1 MPSADSP
8 LSPPPPEP
16 GDATNRRASPSGG
29 GSGGQRSQS
38 EPLVSTGLLRQVL
51 KRPFHRSTEH
61 RAPSRAGRNLP
72 AAIAVAVVLIAALV
86 TGLFFVPLVLA
97 LLAGAASGIGVWE
110 IARSLTYRGVQIP
123 KVPAVLAAVA
133 MPLAA
138 FFGGAEWLSMALV
151 LSVTLVVVW
160 RAFGSREGMMLS
172 MMGSVFALVWASF
185 LLSTAVLLY
194 HSADGPQKV
203 LTVILLAISS
213 DTFGYA
219 VGVVWGKHP
228 MAPKISPKKS
238 WEGFAG
244 SLGGA
249 VVAGVLCALLLL
261 GIPWW
266 QGAVLAVAIVAVATV
281 GDFSESMVKR
291 EIGIKD
297 MGTLLPG
304 HGGVMDRI
312 DSILFA
318 VITGYVIFE
327 LFSVLG

>member
-1 MPSADSP
+1 M
-8 LSPPPPEP
+8 
-16 GDATNRRASPSGG
+16 ASP
-29 GSGGQRSQS
+29 
-38 EPLVSTGLLRQVL
+38 ESTPDHAPGA
-51 KRPFHRSTEH
+51 PAAPENPAAPAHRSTGTEPLTTGSLRHALARPFQRSAEH
-61 RAPSRAGRNLP
+61 KTPSRAGRNLP
-72 AAIAVAVVLIAALV
+72 AAVAVAVVLIGALV

-97 LLAGAASGIGVWE
+97 LLAGAAAGIGVGE

-123 KVPAVLAAVA
+123 KMPAVIAAVV

-138 FFGGAEWLSMALV
+138 FFGGAEALSMALV
-151 LSVTLVVVW
+151 LAVTLVVVW
-160 RAFGSREGMMLS
+160 RAFGPRRGMMLS

-194 HSADGPQKV
+194 HSPDGPQKV
-203 LTVILLAISS
+203 LTVILLAVSS

-228 MAPKISPKKS
+228 MAPRISPKKS

-244 SLGGA
+244 SVGGA
-249 VVAGVLCALLLL
+249 VVVGVLCATLLL

-281 GDFSESMVKR
+281 GDFSESMIKR

-327 LFSVLG
+327 LFTALA

>member
-1 MPSADSP
+1 M
-8 LSPPPPEP
+8 
-16 GDATNRRASPSGG
+16 ASPESTPDHAPGAPAAPENPAAPAHPSTG
-29 GSGGQRSQS
+29 TEPLTTGSLPHALARPFQRSA
-38 EPLVSTGLLRQVL
+38 
-51 KRPFHRSTEH
+51 EH
-61 RAPSRAGRNLP
+61 KTPSRAGRNLP
-72 AAIAVAVVLIAALV
+72 AAVAVAVVLIGALV
-86 TGLFFVPLVLA
+86 TGLFFVSLVLA
-97 LLAGAASGIGVWE
+97 LLAGAAAGIGVWE

-123 KVPAVLAAVA
+123 KVPAVIAAVV

-138 FFGGAEWLSMALV
+138 FFGGAEALSMALV
-151 LSVTLVVVW
+151 LAVTLVVVW
-160 RAFGSREGMMLS
+160 RAFGPRRGMMLS

-194 HSADGPQKV
+194 HSPDGPQKV
-203 LTVILLAISS
+203 LTVILLAVSS

-228 MAPKISPKKS
+228 MAPRISPKKS

-244 SLGGA
+244 SVGGA
-249 VVAGVLCALLLL
+249 VVVGVLCATLLL

-281 GDFSESMVKR
+281 GDFSESMIKR

-327 LFSVLG
+327 LFTALA

>member
-1 MPSADSP
+1 MASPESTPDHAPGAPAAPENPSAPAHPSTGTEP
-8 LSPPPPEP
+8 L
-16 GDATNRRASPSGG
+16 TT
-29 GSGGQRSQS
+29 GSLRHALARPFQRSA
-38 EPLVSTGLLRQVL
+38 
-51 KRPFHRSTEH
+51 EH
-61 RAPSRAGRNLP
+61 KAPSRAGRNLP
-72 AAIAVAVVLIAALV
+72 AAVAVAVVLIGALV

-97 LLAGAASGIGVWE
+97 LLAGAAAGIGVWE
-110 IARSLTYRGVQIP
+110 IARSLTYRRVQIP
-123 KVPAVLAAVA
+123 KMPAVIAAVV

-138 FFGGAEWLSMALV
+138 FFGGAEALSMALV
-151 LSVTLVVVW
+151 LAVTLVVVW
-160 RAFGSREGMMLS
+160 RAFGPRRGMMMS

-194 HSADGPQKV
+194 HSPDGPQKV
-203 LTVILLAISS
+203 LTVILLAVSS

-228 MAPKISPKKS
+228 MAPRISPKKS

-244 SLGGA
+244 SVGGA
-249 VVAGVLCALLLL
+249 VVVGVLCATLLL

-281 GDFSESMVKR
+281 GDFSESMIKR

-327 LFSVLG
+327 LFTALA

>member
-1 MPSADSP
+1 M
-8 LSPPPPEP
+8 
-16 GDATNRRASPSGG
+16 ASPESTPDHAPGAPAAPENPAAPAHPSTG
-29 GSGGQRSQS
+29 TEPLTTGSLRHALARPFQRSA
-38 EPLVSTGLLRQVL
+38 
-51 KRPFHRSTEH
+51 EH
-61 RAPSRAGRNLP
+61 KAPSRAGRNLP
-72 AAIAVAVVLIAALV
+72 AAVAVAVVLIGALV

-97 LLAGAASGIGVWE
+97 LLAGAAAGIGVWE

-123 KVPAVLAAVA
+123 RVPAVIAAVV

-138 FFGGAEWLSMALV
+138 FFGGAEALSMALV
-151 LSVTLVVVW
+151 LAVTLVVVW
-160 RAFGSREGMMLS
+160 RAFGPRRGMMLS

-194 HSADGPQKV
+194 HSPDGPQKV
-203 LTVILLAISS
+203 LTVILLAVSS

-219 VGVVWGKHP
+219 VGVLWGKHP
-228 MAPKISPKKS
+228 MAPRISPKKS

-244 SLGGA
+244 SVGGA
-249 VVAGVLCALLLL
+249 VVVGVLCATLLL

-281 GDFSESMVKR
+281 GDFSESMIKR

-327 LFSVLG
+327 LFTALA

>member
-8 LSPPPPEP
+8 LSPPPPDQ
-16 GDATNRRASPSGG
+16 GDAANRAASPSGG

>member
-1 MPSADSP
+1 MPPVDSP
-8 LSPPPPEP
+8 RPDTRDCAGGSVTPPEE
-16 GDATNRRASPSGG
+16 GTTGQDLLDTGSRRRVLPRSF
-29 GSGGQRSQS
+29 QRS
-38 EPLVSTGLLRQVL
+38 G
-51 KRPFHRSTEH
+51 EH
-61 RAPSRAGRNLP
+61 KAPSRAGRNLP
-72 AAIAVAVVLIAALV
+72 AAVGVAAVLIAALV

-97 LLAGAASGIGVWE
+97 LLAGAAAGIGVWE
-110 IARSLTYRGVQIP
+110 IARSLTYKGVQIP
-123 KVPAVLAAVA
+123 KVPAVIAAVL

-151 LSVTLVVVW
+151 LAVTLVVVW
-160 RAFGSREGMMLS
+160 RAFGPRPGMMLS

-194 HSADGPQKV
+194 HSPDGPQKV

-244 SLGGA
+244 SMGGA
-249 VVAGVLCALLLL
+249 VVVGVLCAALL

-266 QGAVLAVAIVAVATV
+266 QGGVLAVAIVAVATV

-327 LFSVLG
+327 LFAVLS

>member
-1 MPSADSP
+1 M
-8 LSPPPPEP
+8 
-16 GDATNRRASPSGG
+16 ASPESTPDHAPGAPAAPENPAAPAHPSTG
-29 GSGGQRSQS
+29 TEPLTTGSLPHTLARPFQRSA
-38 EPLVSTGLLRQVL
+38 
-51 KRPFHRSTEH
+51 EH
-61 RAPSRAGRNLP
+61 KAPSRAGRNLP
-72 AAIAVAVVLIAALV
+72 AAVAVAVVLIGALV

-97 LLAGAASGIGVWE
+97 LLAGAAAGIGVWE

-123 KVPAVLAAVA
+123 KVPAVIAAVV

-138 FFGGAEWLSMALV
+138 FFGGAEALSMALV
-151 LSVTLVVVW
+151 LAVTLVVVW
-160 RAFGSREGMMLS
+160 RAFGPRRGMMLS

-194 HSADGPQKV
+194 HSPDGPQKV
-203 LTVILLAISS
+203 LTVILLAVSS

-228 MAPKISPKKS
+228 MAPRISPKKS

-244 SLGGA
+244 SVGGA
-249 VVAGVLCALLLL
+249 AVVGVLCATLLL

-281 GDFSESMVKR
+281 GDFSESMIKR

-327 LFSVLG
+327 LFTALA

>member
-1 MPSADSP
+1 M
-8 LSPPPPEP
+8 
-16 GDATNRRASPSGG
+16 ASPDSDSAPTTHPASASTAPAGQG
-29 GSGGQRSQS
+29 VPPRDRDPLATGS
-38 EPLVSTGLLRQVL
+38 LRHVL
-51 KRPFHRSTEH
+51 ARPFHRSSEH

-72 AAIAVAVVLIAALV
+72 AAVTVAVVLIATLL

-110 IARSLTYRGVQIP
+110 VARSLTYKGVQIP
-123 KVPAVLAAVA
+123 KVPAVIAAVL

-138 FFGGAEWLSMALV
+138 FFGGGEALSMALV
-151 LSVTLVVVW
+151 LAVTLVVVW
-160 RAFGSREGMMLS
+160 RAFGPRHGMMLS
-172 MMGSVFALVWASF
+172 IMGSVFALVWASF

-194 HSADGPQKV
+194 HSPDGSQKV

-228 MAPKISPKKS
+228 MAPRISPKKS

-244 SLGGA
+244 SVGGA
-249 VVAGVLCALLLL
+249 VVVGVLCAEFLLEM
-261 GIPWW
+261 PWW
-266 QGAVLAVAIVAVATV
+266 QGAVPAVAIVAVATV
-281 GDFSESMVKR
+281 GDLSESMIKR

-327 LFSVLG
+327 LFSALA

>member
-1 MPSADSP
+1 MASPESTPDHAPGAPAAPENPSAPAHPSTGTEP
-8 LSPPPPEP
+8 L
-16 GDATNRRASPSGG
+16 TT
-29 GSGGQRSQS
+29 GSLRHALARPFQRSA
-38 EPLVSTGLLRQVL
+38 
-51 KRPFHRSTEH
+51 EH
-61 RAPSRAGRNLP
+61 KAPSRAGRNLP
-72 AAIAVAVVLIAALV
+72 AAVAVAVVLIGALV

-97 LLAGAASGIGVWE
+97 LLAGAAAGIGVWE

-123 KVPAVLAAVA
+123 KMPAVIAAVV

-138 FFGGAEWLSMALV
+138 FFGGAEALSMALV
-151 LSVTLVVVW
+151 LAVTLVVVW
-160 RAFGSREGMMLS
+160 RAFGPRRGMMMS

-194 HSADGPQKV
+194 HSPDGPQKV
-203 LTVILLAISS
+203 LTVILLAVSS

-228 MAPKISPKKS
+228 MAPRISPKKS

-244 SLGGA
+244 SVGGA
-249 VVAGVLCALLLL
+249 VVVGVLCATLLL

-281 GDFSESMVKR
+281 GDFSESMIKR

-327 LFSVLG
+327 LFTALA

>member
-1 MPSADSP
+1 MAAAHSPKGSDNRSSAS
-8 LSPPPPEP
+8 S
-16 GDATNRRASPSGG
+16 
-29 GSGGQRSQS
+29 
-38 EPLVSTGLLRQVL
+38 LRQADGRRDSVGKPSRVEL
-51 KRPFHRSTEH
+51 LSTATLKEVIKRPWTRSKEH
-61 RAPSRAGRNLP
+61 RAPSKAGRNLP
-72 AAIAVAVVLIAALV
+72 AAIAVAVVLIATLLV
-86 TGLFFVPLVLA
+86 GLFLFPLVLA
-97 LLAGAASGIGVWE
+97 LLAGTAAGIGVWE
-110 IARSLTYRGVQIP
+110 IARSLSYRGIRIP
-123 KVPAVLAAVA
+123 RVPAVIAALL

-138 FFGGAEWLSMALV
+138 YQGGAQYLSIAVV

-160 RAFGSREGMMLS
+160 RAFGPKAGMLLS
-172 MMGSVFALVWASF
+172 IMGSVFALVWASF
-185 LLSTAVLLY
+185 LLSSAMLLY
-194 HSADGPQKV
+194 HTENGPYKI
-203 LTVILLAISS
+203 LTVILLAVSS

-219 VGVVWGKHP
+219 VGVVWGRHP

-249 VVAGVLCALLLL
+249 VIVGIVCSVYLL
-261 GIPWW
+261 GDTWW
-266 QGAVLAVAIVAVATV
+266 QGAVLAMAIVAVATL

-291 EIGIKD
+291 ELGIKD

-327 LFSVLG
+327 LFAVLT

>member
-1 MPSADSP
+1 MASPESTPDHAPGVPAAPENPSAPAHPSTGTEP
-8 LSPPPPEP
+8 L
-16 GDATNRRASPSGG
+16 TT
-29 GSGGQRSQS
+29 GSLRHALARPFQRSA
-38 EPLVSTGLLRQVL
+38 
-51 KRPFHRSTEH
+51 EH
-61 RAPSRAGRNLP
+61 KAPSRAGRNLP
-72 AAIAVAVVLIAALV
+72 AAVAVAVVLIGALV

-97 LLAGAASGIGVWE
+97 LLAGAAAGIGVWE

-123 KVPAVLAAVA
+123 KMPAVIAAVV

-138 FFGGAEWLSMALV
+138 FFGGAEALSMALV
-151 LSVTLVVVW
+151 LAVTLVVVW
-160 RAFGSREGMMLS
+160 RAFGPRRGMMMS

-194 HSADGPQKV
+194 HSPDGPQKV
-203 LTVILLAISS
+203 LTVILLAVSS

-228 MAPKISPKKS
+228 MAPRISPKKS

-244 SLGGA
+244 SVGGA
-249 VVAGVLCALLLL
+249 VVVGVLCATLLL

-281 GDFSESMVKR
+281 GDFSESMIKR

-327 LFSVLG
+327 LFTALA

>member
-1 MPSADSP
+1 MRTPETPRTGSRPPRTPSAGSAA
-8 LSPPPPEP
+8 E
-16 GDATNRRASPSGG
+16 GATSPSASRGVG
-29 GSGGQRSQS
+29 A
-38 EPLVSTGLLRQVL
+38 STTPETPRGVL
-51 KRPFHRSTEH
+51 GRPFSRSAEH
-61 RAPSRAGRNLP
+61 KAPSRAGRNLP
-72 AAIAVAVVLIAALV
+72 AAVAVAVVLIGALV

-97 LLAGAASGIGVWE
+97 LLAGAAAGIGVWE
-110 IARSLTYRGVQIP
+110 VARSLSYKGMQIP
-123 KVPAVLAAVA
+123 RAPAVIAAVL

-160 RAFGSREGMMLS
+160 RAFGPRQGMMLS
-172 MMGSVFALVWASF
+172 IMGSVFALVWVSF

-194 HSADGPQKV
+194 HSPEGPQKV
-203 LTVILLAISS
+203 LTVILLAIAS

-244 SLGGA
+244 SVAGA
-249 VVAGVLCALLLL
+249 VVAGILCAWLLLDQVS
-261 GIPWW
+261 WW
-266 QGAVLAVAIVAVATV
+266 QGAVLAVGIVAVATV
-281 GDFSESMVKR
+281 GDFSESMIKR

-318 VITGYVIFE
+318 VISGYVIFE
-327 LFSVLG
+327 LFAVLG

>member
-1 MPSADSP
+1 MASADSP
-8 LSPPPPEP
+8 QTPP
-16 GDATNRRASPSGG
+16 DAPDTGPSPSVQGG
-29 GSGGQRSQS
+29 PGSGAAGH

-51 KRPFHRSTEH
+51 TRPFQRSTEH
-61 RAPSRAGRNLP
+61 KAPSRAGRNLP

-97 LLAGAASGIGVWE
+97 LMAGAAAGIGVWE
-110 IARSLTYRGVQIP
+110 IARSLTHRGILIP

-160 RAFGSREGMMLS
+160 RTFGPRPGMMLS
-172 MMGSVFALVWASF
+172 MMGSIFALVWASF

-194 HSADGPQKV
+194 HTADGPQKV

-228 MAPKISPKKS
+228 MAPRISPKKS

-244 SLGGA
+244 SVSGA
-249 VVAGVLCALLLL
+249 VVVGVLCAVLLL

-266 QGAVLAVAIVAVATV
+266 QGAVLAVAIVAVSTL

>member
-1 MPSADSP
+1 MASADSP
-8 LSPPPPEP
+8 GSPHRDTRPPSPAPAGED
-16 GDATNRRASPSGG
+16 GRAHD
-29 GSGGQRSQS
+29 
-38 EPLVSTGLLRQVL
+38 PLVSTGSLRQVL
-51 KRPFHRSTEH
+51 TRPFQRSTEH
-61 RAPSRAGRNLP
+61 KAPSRAGRNLP
-72 AAIAVAVVLIAALV
+72 AAVAVAVVLIGALV

-97 LLAGAASGIGVWE
+97 LLAGTAAGIGVWE
-110 IARSLTYRGVQIP
+110 IARSLTYKGVQIP
-123 KVPAVLAAVA
+123 QVPAVIAAVL

-138 FFGGAEWLSMALV
+138 FFGGAEALSMALV
-151 LSVTLVVVW
+151 LAVTLVVVW
-160 RAFGSREGMMLS
+160 RAFGPKQGMMLS
-172 MMGSVFALVWASF
+172 IMGSVFALVWASF

-194 HSADGPQKV
+194 HSPDGPHKV
-203 LTVILLAISS
+203 LTIILLAVSS

-244 SLGGA
+244 SVGGA
-249 VVAGVLCALLLL
+249 VVVGVLCALFLVEM
-261 GIPWW
+261 PWW
-266 QGAVLAVAIVAVATV
+266 QGAVLAVAIVVVATV
-281 GDFSESMVKR
+281 GDFSESMIKR

-312 DSILFA
+312 DSIVFA

-327 LFSVLG
+327 LFIVLG

>member
-1 MPSADSP
+1 M
-8 LSPPPPEP
+8 
-16 GDATNRRASPSGG
+16 ASPESTPDHAPGAPAAPENPAAPAHPSTG
-29 GSGGQRSQS
+29 TEPLTTGSLRHALARPFQRSA
-38 EPLVSTGLLRQVL
+38 
-51 KRPFHRSTEH
+51 EH
-61 RAPSRAGRNLP
+61 KAPSRAGRNLP
-72 AAIAVAVVLIAALV
+72 AAVAVAVVLIGALV

-97 LLAGAASGIGVWE
+97 LLAGAAAGIGVWE

-123 KVPAVLAAVA
+123 KMPAVIAAVV

-138 FFGGAEWLSMALV
+138 FFGGAEALSMALV
-151 LSVTLVVVW
+151 LAVTLVVVW
-160 RAFGSREGMMLS
+160 RAFGPRRGMMLS

-194 HSADGPQKV
+194 HSPDGPQKV
-203 LTVILLAISS
+203 LTVILLAVSS

-219 VGVVWGKHP
+219 VGVLWGKHP
-228 MAPKISPKKS
+228 MAPRISPKKS

-244 SLGGA
+244 SVGGA
-249 VVAGVLCALLLL
+249 VVVGVLCATLLL

-281 GDFSESMVKR
+281 GDFSESMIKR

-327 LFSVLG
+327 LFTALA